1 MKIRYNN
8 LLLLLIIFFTQNS
21 YPSEIIIQSTTST
34 RDSGLYKYLLPK
46 YPKYD
51 SLVIKTIAVG
61 TGQAIRNSINCDGDL
76 LIVHDEKREVQ
87 FMKQGYGVKRH
98 ILMYN
103 DFVIVGPDND
113 PAGIRKS
120 SSPYDAFLKIYIEKS
135 NFVSRADS
143 SGTNAAE
150 NKIWDAAKIDPR
162 KFSGLWYFET
172 GQGMGQ
178 SLNIAISLDAYT
190 IVDRSTWIKFS
201 NKQDHRVLFSNK
213 KLMQNPYGLILIN
226 PDKCPDNNYPQAKL
240 LFEWLSSESTKSLIN
255 DYKISGN
262 QVFFTY

>member
-76 LIVHDEKREVQ
+76 LIVHDEKREEQ

-103 DFVIVGPDND
+103 DYVIVGPDND

-120 SSPYDAFLKIYIEKS
+120 SSPDDAFLKIY
-135 NFVSRADS
+135 
-143 SGTNAAE
+143 
-150 NKIWDAAKIDPR
+150 
-162 KFSGLWYFET
+162 
-172 GQGMGQ
+172 
-178 SLNIAISLDAYT
+178 
-190 IVDRSTWIKFS
+190 
-201 NKQDHRVLFSNK
+201 RV
-213 KLMQNPYGLILIN
+213 
-226 PDKCPDNNYPQAKL
+226 
-240 LFEWLSSESTKSLIN
+240 
-255 DYKISGN
+255 
-262 QVFFTY
+262 